1 MLRKFIEQYTRVPD
15 NEWLI
20 INEAFERK
28 IFAKN
33 EIILKEGSICRYFYF
48 LQTGLIRCYT
58 FYDGTD
64 ITKYFTAAPYCFT
77 SIESFRKQKPAEES
91 IQTLEESVI
100 WFANINKLEQLKMLN
115 SWNDFTT
122 KLLQEVQQYTRDS
135 LLEIKTKTADQ
146 RYKELL
152 NVKPEVLQRIPLKY
166 LSGFLGVAP
175 QSLSRIRKNITKKN
189 N

>member
-15 NEWLI
+15 DEWLV

-28 IFAKN
+28 LFAKN
-33 EIILKEGSICRYFYF
+33 EIILEEGSVCRNFYF

-58 FYDGTD
+58 FYFGND

-77 SIESFRKQKPAEES
+77 SIESFRKQIPAEES

-100 WFANINKLEQLKMLN
+100 WFACKNKLEQLKILN
-115 SWNDFTT
+115 SWNEFTR
-122 KLLQEVQQYTRDS
+122 KLLQEVQQFTRNS

-152 NVKPEVLQRIPLKY
+152 INKPEVIQRIPLKY
-166 LSGFLGVAP
+166 LAGFLGVAP
-175 QSLSRIRKNITKKN
+175 QSLSRIRKNLTKKIN
-189 N
+189 

>member
-1 MLRKFIEQYTRVPD
+1 MLRKFIEQYTGVSD
-15 NEWLI
+15 DEWLI

-28 IFAKN
+28 LFAKN
-33 EIILKEGSICRYFYF
+33 EIILEEGSVCRHFYF

-77 SIESFRKQKPAEES
+77 SIESFRTQKPAEES

-100 WFANINKLEQLKMLN
+100 WYADTNKLEQLKILD
-115 SWNDFTT
+115 SWNEFTT
-122 KLLQEVQQYTRDS
+122 RLLQEVQQFTRNS

-152 NVKPEVLQRIPLKY
+152 VNNPEAIQRIPLKY

-175 QSLSRIRKNITKKN
+175 QSLSRIRKNLTKKN
-189 N
+189 

>member
-1 MLRKFIEQYTRVPD
+1 MLRKFIEQYTKVPD
-15 NEWLI
+15 DEWLI

-28 IFAKN
+28 LFAKN
-33 EIILKEGSICRYFYF
+33 EIILEEGSICRYFYF

-58 FYDGTD
+58 YYDGTD

-77 SIESFRKQKPAEES
+77 SLESFRKQIPAEES

-100 WFANINKLEQLKMLN
+100 WFARYNKLELLKTLS
-115 SWNDFTT
+115 SWNEFTT
-122 KLLQEVQQYTRDS
+122 KLLQEVQQFSRIS

-152 NVKPEVLQRIPLKY
+152 VNKPEVIQRIPLKY
-166 LSGFLGVAP
+166 LSGYLGVAP
-175 QSLSRIRKNITKKN
+175 QSLSRIRKNLTKKY
-189 N
+189 

>member
-15 NEWLI
+15 DEWLI

-28 IFAKN
+28 LFAKN
-33 EIILKEGSICRYFYF
+33 EIILEEGSICRYFYF

-58 FYDGTD
+58 YYDGTD

-77 SIESFRKQKPAEES
+77 SLESFRKQIPAEES

-100 WFANINKLEQLKMLN
+100 WFANDIKLEHLKILS
-115 SWNDFTT
+115 SWNEFTT
-122 KLLQEVQQYTRDS
+122 KLLQEVQQFTRSS

-152 NVKPEVLQRIPLKY
+152 INKPEVIQRIPLKY
-166 LSGFLGVAP
+166 LSGYLGVAP
-175 QSLSRIRKNITKKN
+175 QSLSRIRKNLTKRN
-189 N
+189 

>member
-1 MLRKFIEQYTRVPD
+1 MLRKFIEKYTSISD
-15 NEWLI
+15 DEWPI

-28 IFAKN
+28 LFAKN

-48 LQTGLIRCYT
+48 LQTGLIRCFT
-58 FYDGTD
+58 FYDGTE

-77 SIESFRKQKPAEES
+77 SIESFSKQKPAEES
-91 IQTLEESVI
+91 IQTLEESII
-100 WFANINKLEQLKMLN
+100 WFAAKNKLDQLKNLN
-115 SWNDFTT
+115 SWNEFTR
-122 KLLQEVQQYTRDS
+122 KLLEEVQQFSRNL

-152 NVKPEVLQRIPLKY
+152 INRPEVLQRIPLKY

-175 QSLSRIRKNITKKN
+175 QSLSRIRKNLTK
-189 N
+189 

>member
-15 NEWLI
+15 DEWLI

-28 IFAKN
+28 LFAKN
-33 EIILKEGSICRYFYF
+33 EIILEEGSVCSHFYF

-77 SIESFRKQKPAEES
+77 SIESFRKRIPAEES
-91 IQTLEESVI
+91 IQTLEESII
-100 WFANINKLEQLKMLN
+100 WSATTSKLEQIKILT
-115 SWNDFTT
+115 SWNEFTR
-122 KLLQEVQQYTRDS
+122 KLLEEVQQYSRNL
-135 LLEIKTKTADQ
+135 LLEVKTKTADQ

-152 NVKPEVLQRIPLKY
+152 INKPEVLQRIPLKY
-166 LSGFLGVAP
+166 LSSFLGVAP
-175 QSLSRIRKNITKKN
+175 QSLSRIRKNLTKKIN
-189 N
+189 